1 MCIRDRLYDAMRIQE
16 FQLEQSAKKY
26 HIQLQRLAGK
36 KVVDALELYQYDF
49 NSVLYKDN
57 DAAKKNG
64 GANGKK

>member
-1 MCIRDRLYDAMRIQE
+1 MRIQE

-36 KVVDALELYQYDF
+36 KVVDGLELYQYDF
-49 NSVLYKDN
+49 NYVLYKDN

-64 GANGKK
+64 GTNGKK